1 MKVTSGSKIC
11 STLKREKER
20 ERDIIIYISSKISHS
35 SLVLTS
41 GSNKTNLFNPP
52 CNNVRALYIVSGV
65 IKQISLIPFATMYDV
80 YIIGIL
86 LIISYHD
93 TNNFLLHTKI
103 TMLLKKSW

>member
-52 CNNVRALYIVSGV
+52 CNNVRALY
-65 IKQISLIPFATMYDV
+65 
-80 YIIGIL
+80 
-86 LIISYHD
+86 
-93 TNNFLLHTKI
+93 NFLLHTKI